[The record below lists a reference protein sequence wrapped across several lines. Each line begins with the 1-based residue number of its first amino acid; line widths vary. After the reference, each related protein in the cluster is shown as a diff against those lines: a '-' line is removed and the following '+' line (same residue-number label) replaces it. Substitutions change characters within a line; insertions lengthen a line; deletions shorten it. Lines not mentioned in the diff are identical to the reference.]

1 MRFFGETRIDFLS
14 KRHIA
19 AAVSLGFILA
29 SIVSLVLQGG
39 PVLGI
44 DFAGGS
50 QIVVRFASEPDL
62 ADIRDALNTAGL
74 TESQIQEFE
83 QGSAEI
89 LIRTPSEQGE
99 EAEVEAAINDV
110 LEAYDPPPTD
120 AAGKLDLNDIGRE
133 QLGQHLMDTN
143 PLELDTVVELEA
155 TRQRYLGIADRIISL
170 RNQTGLLNS
179 WEQISE
185 VGLDTRVQDF
195 LRQSC
200 YLGGHRVV
208 NVEWVGPQVGR
219 DLRNQAMQAMIWALL
234 GLLAYISYRFEFRFG
249 VAAVVA
255 LLHDVTIAVG
265 AFSVTGREFNLP
277 VIAAFLTIVGYSLN
291 DTVVVFD
298 RIRENS
304 QVMRRE
310 PVYDRINAA
319 INQTLSR
326 TVLTS
331 GTTLVVVLSL
341 YLYGGPVINDFAFA
355 LLVGVI
361 VGTYSSIFVAS
372 PVVFAWQ
379 RWAAR
384 RAGV

>member
-1 MRFFGETRIDFLS
+1 MQLLGDTKIDFLG
-14 KRHIA
+14 KRRIA
-19 AAVSLGFILA
+19 AV
-29 SIVSLVLQGG
+29 
-39 PVLGI
+39 GI

-50 QIVVRFASEPDL
+50 QIIVRFASEPDL
-62 ADIRDALNTAGL
+62 SAMRDTLNEAGL

-83 QGSAEI
+83 EGSSEV

-99 EAEVEAAINDV
+99 EAEVEAAITGA
-110 LEAYDPPPTD
+110 LERYDPP
-120 AAGKLDLNDIGRE
+120 AAETEGKLDLNDIGRE
-133 QLGQHLMDTN
+133 QLIRWLVEAN
-143 PLELDTVVELEA
+143 PLELDTVVDVEG
-155 TRQRYLGIADRIISL
+155 TRQRYEGIAGQIIAE
-170 RNQTGLLNS
+170 RNQTGLLTS
-179 WEQISE
+179 WEEISDL
-185 VGLDTRVQDF
+185 GLDPAVEEA
-195 LRQSC
+195 LRDQA
-200 YLGGHRVV
+200 YLGGHRIL

-219 DLRNQAMQAMIWALL
+219 DLRNQAMQAMTWALL

-249 VAAVVA
+249 VAAVIA
-255 LLHDVTIAVG
+255 LVHDVTIAVG

-298 RIRENS
+298 RIRENN

-341 YLYGGPVINDFAFA
+341 FLYGGPVINDFAFA
-355 LLVGVI
+355 LLVGVV
-361 VGTYSSIFVAS
+361 VGTYSSVFVAS
-372 PVVFAWQ
+372 PVVFSWQ
-379 RWAAR
+379 QWELT
-384 RAGV
+384 RAKA